1 LIYMP
6 SHHIERVN
14 TLIQRETSKLIQN
27 VLRDPRLGSLVSV
40 TEVSASPDLRY
51 AKIYVSC
58 LEGEE
63 KKQQILAALT
73 SASGFIRSELAK
85 VVRLRRMP
93 ELHFEWDNSIE
104 KGDRLLR
111 LIDEVNKQDK

>member
-1 LIYMP
+1 MP

-14 TLIQRETSKLIQN
+14 TLLQRETSKLIQN
-27 VLRDPRLGSLVSV
+27 VLRDPRLSECVSV
-40 TEVSASPDLRY
+40 TEVNVSPDLRY
-51 AKIYVSC
+51 AKIYISS
-58 LEGEE
+58 LDGEE

-73 SASGFIRSELAK
+73 SASGFLRSELAK
-85 VVRLRRMP
+85 IVRLRRMP

-111 LIDEVNKQDK
+111 LIDEVSKQEK

>member
-1 LIYMP
+1 MP

-14 TLIQRETSKLIQN
+14 TLIQREASKLIQN
-27 VLRDPRLGSLVSV
+27 VLRDPRLDQFISV

-58 LEGEE
+58 LDGEE
-63 KKQQILAALT
+63 KKKQILAALN
-73 SASGFIRSELAK
+73 SASGFLRTELAK

-93 ELHFEWDNSIE
+93 ELLFEWDNSIE
-104 KGDRLLR
+104 KGDHLLR
-111 LIDEVNKQDK
+111 LIDEVSHHEDQ